1 MAIVSVFVCV
11 RSRAIGYGMIAELV
25 KSSDTVCIG
34 ICEYN
39 WGEVVIISQGVDIFV
54 NIFPARFELMERA
67 RWRYIYYQE
76 GEFDV
81 LVDRMIEHTQEPFCV
96 SMSISCVLR

>member
-11 RSRAIGYGMIAELV
+11 RSRAIGYGVIAELV

-39 WGEVVIISQGVDIFV
+39 WGKVVVISQGVDIFV
-54 NIFPARFELMERA
+54 DIFPARFELMKRA
-67 RWRYIYYQE
+67 RWRDINY
-76 GEFDV
+76 
-81 LVDRMIEHTQEPFCV
+81 
-96 SMSISCVLR
+96 